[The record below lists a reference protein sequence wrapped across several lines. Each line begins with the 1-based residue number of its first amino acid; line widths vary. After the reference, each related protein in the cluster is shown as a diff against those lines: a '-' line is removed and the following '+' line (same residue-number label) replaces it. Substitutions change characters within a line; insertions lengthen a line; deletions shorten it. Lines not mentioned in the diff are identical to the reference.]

1 MQVLGLIP
9 ARGGSK
15 GIPGKNSKL
24 LAGKPLL
31 AYTVDAAVGSGVVDR
46 LLLSTDSEE
55 IAEVGRAAGAEV
67 PFLRPAALA
76 RDDTAMI
83 DVIRHFLDWTAG
95 EGAAPDIVVLLQPT
109 APLRRSDHIVR
120 AVETLTAADC
130 DSVVS
135 VVPLPLHFCPDYVM
149 RIERDRLVNFL
160 PEGERA
166 TRRQDV
172 RPAYSRDGTIYAF
185 WRRTIERH
193 GSIYGPDCRPL
204 VIDPADSI
212 NLDSMEDW
220 AEAERALAGS

>member
-15 GIPGKNSKL
+15 GIPGKNIKH

-31 AYTVDAAVGSGVVDR
+31 AYAAEAAGRSGAVDR

-55 IAEVGRAAGAEV
+55 IAAVGRQVGLEV
-67 PFLRPAALA
+67 PFLRPPELA

-83 DVIRHFLDWTAG
+83 EVIRHLLDWTAS
-95 EGAAPDIVVLLQPT
+95 EGAAPDILVLLQPT
-109 APLRRSDHIVR
+109 APLRRPEQIAE
-120 AVETLTAADC
+120 AVETLKSADC

-135 VVPLPLHFCPDYVM
+135 VIPLPLHFCPDYVM
-149 RIERDRLVNFL
+149 RIDQERLVNFL

-185 WRRTIERH
+185 WRRTVERH

-204 VIDPADSI
+204 VIDPAESI
-212 NLDSMEDW
+212 NLDTMEDW
-220 AEAERALAGS
+220 AAAERALAGS

>member
-15 GIPGKNSKL
+15 GIPGKNIKR

-31 AYTVDAAVGSGVVDR
+31 TYAVEAAERSGAVDR

-55 IAEVGRAAGAEV
+55 IAEVGRQAGLAV
-67 PFLRPAALA
+67 PFLRPPELA
-76 RDDTAMI
+76 TDQTAMI
-83 DVIRHFLDWTAG
+83 DVIRHLLDWTAA
-95 EGAAPDIVVLLQPT
+95 EGDSPDIVVLLQPT
-109 APLRRSDHIVR
+109 APLRRPEHIAQ
-120 AVETLTAADC
+120 AVEILKSSAC

-135 VVPLPLHFCPDYVM
+135 VVPLPLHFSPDYVM
-149 RIERDRLVNFL
+149 RIDRERLVNFL
-160 PEGERA
+160 PDGERA

-172 RPAYSRDGTIYAF
+172 RPAYSRDGTIYCF
-185 WRRTIERH
+185 WRRTVERH

-212 NLDSMEDW
+212 NLDTMTDW
-220 AEAERALAGS
+220 AAAERALAQG

>member
-15 GIPGKNSKL
+15 GIPGKNIKR

-31 AYTVDAAVGSGVVDR
+31 AYAVEAARASGVVDR

-55 IAEVGRAAGAEV
+55 IAAVGRDAGAEV
-67 PFLRPAALA
+67 PFLRPSELA
-76 RDDTAMI
+76 RDDTAMLA
-83 DVIRHFLDWTAG
+83 VIRHVLDWAAG
-95 EGAAPDIVVLLQPT
+95 EGAAPDVVVLLQPT
-109 APLRRSDHIVR
+109 APLRRPEHIAR
-120 AVETLTAADC
+120 AVGTLTATGC

-135 VVPLPLHFCPDYVM
+135 VIPLPLHFCPDYVM

-185 WRRTIERH
+185 WRRTVERH
-193 GSIYGPDCRPL
+193 GSFYGPDCRPL
-204 VIDPADSI
+204 VIDPAESI
-212 NLDSMEDW
+212 NLDTMADW
-220 AEAERALAGS
+220 AAAERALAER